1 MADQEQNIQDI
12 AVLLN
17 TFDGG
22 KFRNEC
28 SKELSELI
36 AKLHARAIDTSFI
49 AKGKIT
55 LVLSVGVEPN
65 GMAKLEGDVVTKA
78 PKPLRGAD
86 HFYVSRN
93 GKGLSRSNPKQ
104 PELPLRAVGAPA
116 EPPRAPGAVAG
127 GEDR

>member
-1 MADQEQNIQDI
+1 MADQSIQDI

-17 TFDGG
+17 DFDGG

-28 SKELSELI
+28 SKEFAELLT
-36 AKLHARAIDTSFI
+36 KLRDRAIDTTLI
-49 AKGKIT
+49 ARGKVTI
-55 LVLSVGVEPN
+55 VLSLAVEPN
-65 GMAKLEGDVVTKA
+65 GMAKIEGDVTVKA

-93 GKGLSRSNPKQ
+93 GKGLSRNNPKQ

-116 EPPRAPGAVAG
+116 EPPRAPGAVAE
-127 GEDR
+127 GEAR